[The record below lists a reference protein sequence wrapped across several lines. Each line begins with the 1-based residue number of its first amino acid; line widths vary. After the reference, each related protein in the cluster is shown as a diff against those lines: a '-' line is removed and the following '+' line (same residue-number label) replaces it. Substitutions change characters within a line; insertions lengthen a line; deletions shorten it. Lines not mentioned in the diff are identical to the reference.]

1 MSRTPESASGLASDS
16 SRTAIAGRLERVRG
30 DDTQARFS
38 ARLGLPLKSYTNYE
52 RALREIDVRTLVALH
67 GEGWNTNWLLT
78 GEGPERL
85 EAAFQSGSQDMSAT
99 DLSMAIQLANE
110 KIAAS
115 GLAPTPEQYGKFV
128 LLLYQVLV
136 GGLPD
141 AEIHD
146 FRG

>member
-1 MSRTPESASGLASDS
+1 MARALGISVSTY
-16 SRTAIAGRLERVRG
+16 GRLERGEREIGAKPLALLGSIGWNLNWVVRG
-30 DDTQARFS
+30 AGDERGNS
-38 ARLGLPLKSYTNYE
+38 AADGASAT
-52 RALREIDVRTLVALH
+52 
-67 GEGWNTNWLLT
+67 
-78 GEGPERL
+78 
-85 EAAFQSGSQDMSAT
+85 SQDMSAT

-115 GLAPTPEQYGKFV
+115 GLAPSPEQYGKFV

-146 FRG
+146 FPG

>member
-1 MSRTPESASGLASDS
+1 MS
-16 SRTAIAGRLERVRG
+16 
-30 DDTQARFS
+30 QAVF
-38 ARLGLPLKSYTNYE
+38 APKIGVHKNTLGNYE
-52 RALREIDVRTLVALH
+52 RGEREISATALRSLVH
-67 GEGWNTNWLLT
+67 MGWNANWLLT